1 MSRWLQGIVRAAR
14 NARSGLAFCSQLW
27 GRQYHDSRIILE
39 QQGELRYL
47 VITGRAQR
55 IAVRSAIV
63 FAVGAC
69 TATLVT
75 SVMATHAFADRAA
88 LARAN
93 EAVFQALRDSNAG
106 SGAASDERDMLSL
119 AEQVR
124 VRDSQ
129 IRQYVGDW
137 TLSLANRNRNLAGLF
152 KSSGINEKV
161 IQIIQQNR
169 PAGGVDEAVLDNPLL
184 DGEFAKQ
191 TAMNEELRSVLGA
204 LPARMP
210 LADYSISSEFGVRPN
225 PFNGK
230 PSLHGGVDL
239 KPQGRDE
246 TVRAVKS
253 GTVSFAGYQ
262 ERFGNMVVVRHDRG
276 VETVYAHMS
285 RLFTSEGSV
294 IKEGD
299 ALGLVGNTGHS
310 TGKHLHFEVL
320 VGSYQVDPD
329 KVVKT
334 ARYVSQNN

>member
-1 MSRWLQGIVRAAR
+1 MSRWLQAIVLAGRRALHW
-14 NARSGLAFCSQLW
+14 LAFCSRLW

-47 VITGRAQR
+47 VITGRMQR
-55 IAVRSAIV
+55 LAVRSAMV
-63 FAVGAC
+63 FAVAAC
-69 TATLVT
+69 SLTLV
-75 SVMATHAFADRAA
+75 SSLMASRALADRAA
-88 LARAN
+88 LAKAN
-93 EAVFQALRDSNAG
+93 EAVFMALRDSNAE
-106 SGAASDERDMLSL
+106 SGGASTERDMLSL
-119 AEQVR
+119 AQQVR
-124 VRDSQ
+124 LRDSQ

-137 TLSLANRNRNLAGLF
+137 TLSLADRNRNLASLF

-276 VETVYAHMS
+276 VETVYGHMS
-285 RLFTSEGSV
+285 RLYTTEGAS

-299 ALGLVGNTGHS
+299 PLGLVGNTGHS

-334 ARYVSQNN
+334 ARYVSQIN